1 MSLPCAP
8 NTPRHLPAI
17 TLSSTCRCSMQV
29 YLCDERA
36 RNELRFGRGTHAL
49 EPAAPSV
56 SGRESNSAWESC
68 SRGGGESRSTISS
81 CTKCHR
87 EIGMESLA
95 PRPGAH
101 APAGIPQGD
110 SMPISLLSL
119 HPSLRCVLRAHDAER
134 HPAGRGGVLSRSG
147 CGAVGVVMGARH
159 SPGTSARA
167 TPAPWRGFRRARK
180 RPRLAPI
187 WPGQKP
193 EEA

>member
-1 MSLPCAP
+1 
-8 NTPRHLPAI
+8 
-17 TLSSTCRCSMQV
+17 MQV
-29 YLCDERA
+29 YLCDERE
-36 RNELRFGRGTHAL
+36 RNELRFGRRAHAP
-49 EPAAPSV
+49 ERAAPSV

-68 SRGGGESRSTISS
+68 SRGGGGSSSTVNS
-81 CTKCHR
+81 CTKCHKT
-87 EIGMESLA
+87 IGMESLA
-95 PRPGAH
+95 LRPGAH

-110 SMPISLLSL
+110 SIPISREPF
-119 HPSLRCVLRAHDAER
+119 HPSLRCVLRAHGAER

-180 RPRLAPI
+180 RSRLAPI

-193 EEA
+193 EGA